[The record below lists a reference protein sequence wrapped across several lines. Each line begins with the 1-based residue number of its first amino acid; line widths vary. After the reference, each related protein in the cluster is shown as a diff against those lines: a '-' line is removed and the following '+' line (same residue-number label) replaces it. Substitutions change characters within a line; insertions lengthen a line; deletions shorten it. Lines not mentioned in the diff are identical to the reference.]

1 VDGALVDNLPTD
13 VMADDG
19 IAHITAVSIRA
30 DIELRA
36 QTEEFATPPWW
47 RLWLRQRRGVGW
59 PRLVSTL
66 TRAAMVNS
74 EETSERCREQADV
87 LITPPLEHVGML
99 EWRDW
104 QLAVD
109 AGYQET
115 LRVLEEEQNGP
126 HPAGQAAQ
134 IRLEG

>member
-1 VDGALVDNLPTD
+1 
-13 VMADDG
+13 
-19 IAHITAVSIRA
+19 
-30 DIELRA
+30 
-36 QTEEFATPPWW
+36 
-47 RLWLRQRRGVGW
+47 
-59 PRLVSTL
+59 
-66 TRAAMVNS
+66 
-74 EETSERCREQADV
+74 V